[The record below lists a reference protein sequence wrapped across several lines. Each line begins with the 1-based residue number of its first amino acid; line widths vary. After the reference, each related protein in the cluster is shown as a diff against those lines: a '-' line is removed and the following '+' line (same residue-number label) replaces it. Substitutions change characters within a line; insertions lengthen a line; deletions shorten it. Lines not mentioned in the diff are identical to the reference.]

1 MSELGIQLPKDRLTK
16 EEYTKLPDYEKE
28 HYVKNLIKQTVELNY
43 PNGVTAKMI
52 EKALG
57 IDARII
63 DKHITG
69 MSRTG
74 EVYSVQFDKTTVYL
88 PNTRALHAVLD
99 QTFKVDDKTEFRIF
113 QLRNRLG
120 DFIYIQERKKRG
132 YTEDIDKAIQIP
144 LEKYAE
150 FVEYQKQALTEMMK
164 RT

>member
-1 MSELGIQLPKDRLTK
+1 MSEVSIQLPKDRLTK
-16 EEYTKLPDYEKE
+16 DEYTKLPDYEKE
-28 HYVKNLIKQTVELNY
+28 HYVKNLIKQTIELNY

-52 EKALG
+52 EKALA

-88 PNTRALHAVLD
+88 PNTRALHAVLE

-132 YTEDIDKAIQIP
+132 YTEDIDKAIQVP
-144 LEKYAE
+144 LGKYAE
-150 FVEYQKQALTEMMK
+150 FVEYQRKALTEMLK

>member
-1 MSELGIQLPKDRLTK
+1 MSEFSIQLPQERLSK
-16 EEYTKLPDYEKE
+16 QEYTKLPDYEKE
-28 HYVKNLIKQTVELNY
+28 HYVKNLIKKTIELNY

-52 EKALG
+52 EKALE

-63 DKHITG
+63 DKHITA
-69 MSRTG
+69 MCRTG
-74 EVYSVQFDKTTVYL
+74 EIYTIQFDKTTVYL
-88 PNTRALHAVLD
+88 PNTRALHAVLE
-99 QTFKVDDKTEFRIF
+99 QTFKVDDKTEFHIF

-150 FVEYQKQALTEMMK
+150 FVEYQRKALTEMIR